1 MKSKFSIL
9 GAGSWGTVLANLLA
23 TNGHECLLH
32 TRNQKV
38 HDSISLKNINEVYHP
53 KFRIHENVKLQ
64 KIYKNLVLFLI
75 FGSLQSLQRKYPF

>member
-53 KFRIHENVKLQ
+53 KFRYH
-64 KIYKNLVLFLI
+64 
-75 FGSLQSLQRKYPF
+75 

>member
-53 KFRIHENVKLQ
+53 KFRIHENVK
-64 KIYKNLVLFLI
+64 ITKNLQEFSSFLI
-75 FGSLQSLQRKYPF
+75 FGSLQSLQKKYPF

>member
-53 KFRIHENVKLQ
+53 CLLYTSPSPRDD
-64 KIYKNLVLFLI
+64 
-75 FGSLQSLQRKYPF
+75 R

>member
-1 MKSKFSIL
+1 MGNGF
-9 GAGSWGTVLANLLA
+9 ANLLA

-53 KFRIHENVKLQ
+53 KFKLMKNVK
-64 KIYKNLVLFLI
+64 ITKNLQEFSSFSDIWVI
-75 FGSLQSLQRKYPF
+75 AIPSKKIPF